1 MKTKIQIFSILFVFL
16 VACNNNPNSEQK
28 ETPVSKF
35 PNFIVIVADDLGYS
49 DLGAF
54 GGEINT
60 PVLNALAK
68 EGIQFTNFHVLPTCS
83 PTRSSLMSGNDNH
96 VAGLGVMSETIYPA
110 IKDLP
115 GYAGHLSKQVATLP
129 EVLATGGYNTYM
141 SGKWH
146 LGETDD
152 QSPFARGFQETFSF
166 AEGAASHWSD
176 MRALGAETSVTY
188 RRNGMPVA
196 TLPEDFYSTKN
207 YTDSIIHFIDKN
219 KTDEKPF
226 LAYLSFT
233 APHDP
238 LHAPAEYI
246 AKYKGRYDQGWDE
259 LRNERVKGL
268 LEKGIISEDVAQEE
282 LSQNVMVQPW
292 ATLDEQSK
300 KEKTR
305 DMEVYAAMVD
315 YIDASVGRL
324 TDYLKANNLYDNTII
339 LFFSD
344 NGANGAPAT
353 AYPGNADGQYLS
365 TFNNELENRG
375 LPNSFIDMGAGWAQ
389 ASSANFRLF
398 KSFTSEG
405 GIKSPLIV
413 KPLSKSAK
421 QGLNTSLLH
430 VSDIMPTLL
439 DYAGIAYPKEVNGT
453 PVKTPIGESFKTVLN
468 GGETHKQRNKG
479 IGYELFEMK
488 AYIEGDWKILR
499 LVAPFGN
506 GDWQLYNLAEDPS
519 ELNDLSATN
528 PEKRMEL
535 IDAYQAYAKENEV
548 FDHQGLFDGFFKQA
562 YGVDE

>member
-1 MKTKIQIFSILFVFL
+1 MKTKIQVLGILLVFL
-16 VACNNNPNSEQK
+16 TACNNRQNSEQK
-28 ETPVSKF
+28 GTSITNT
-35 PNFIVIVADDLGYS
+35 PNFLIIVADDLGYT
-49 DLGAF
+49 DIGAF

-60 PVLNALAK
+60 PTLDALAE
-68 EGIQFTNFHVLPTCS
+68 EGMQFTNFHVLPTCS

-96 VAGLGVMSETIYPA
+96 VAGLGVMSESIYPT
-110 IKDLP
+110 IEGLP
-115 GYAGHLSKQVATLP
+115 GYAGHLSNQVATLP
-129 EVLATGGYNTYM
+129 EVLAARGYNTYL

-152 QSPFARGFQETFSF
+152 QSPFARGFKETFSF
-166 AEGAASHWSD
+166 AEGAASHWND
-176 MRALGAETSVTY
+176 MRALGAETTVTY
-188 RRNGMPVA
+188 RRNGKRVT

-219 KTDEKPF
+219 KTAEKPF

-246 AKYKGRYDQGWDE
+246 AKYKGRYDKGWDE
-259 LRNERVKGL
+259 LRKERVKGL

-282 LSQNVMVQPW
+282 LSHNVMVQPW
-292 ATLDEQSK
+292 ETLDEQSK
-300 KEKTR
+300 KEKAR

-315 YIDASVGRL
+315 YIDVFVGRL

-353 AYPGNADGQYLS
+353 TYPGNADGKYLA

-389 ASSANFRLF
+389 ASSANFRMF

-413 KPLSKSAK
+413 KPLGKSAN
-421 QGLNTSLLH
+421 QGINNSLLH
-430 VSDIMPTLL
+430 VTDIMPTLL
-439 DYAGIAYPKEVNGT
+439 DYAGIEYPKEVNGT
-453 PVKTPIGESFKTVLN
+453 TVKTPIGESFKTVLD
-468 GGETHKQRNKG
+468 GSEKQKQRNKG

-488 AYIEGDWKILR
+488 AYIKGDWKILR

-506 GDWQLYNLAEDPS
+506 GDWQLYNMEKDPS
-519 ELNDLSATN
+519 EINDLSN
-528 PEKRMEL
+528 QYPDKRKEL
-535 IDAYQAYAKENEV
+535 IEAYNAYVKENGV
-548 FDHQGLFDGFFKQA
+548 VDHKGIYDKAFQRA
-562 YGVDE
+562 YGSE

>member
-1 MKTKIQIFSILFVFL
+1 MKLKIQLLGILSVFM
-16 VACNNNPNSEQK
+16 VGCTNQQK
-28 ETPVSKF
+28 NTKQETSKNTS
-35 PNFIVIVADDLGYS
+35 PNFLVIVADDLGYT

-60 PVLNALAK
+60 PTLDGLAQ
-68 EGIQFTNFHVLPTCS
+68 EGLQFTNFHVLPTCS
-83 PTRSSLMSGNDNH
+83 PTRSSLMTGNDNH

-110 IKDLP
+110 IEGLP
-115 GYAGHLSKQVATLP
+115 GYAGHLSKQVAALP
-129 EVLATGGYNTYM
+129 EVLAAGGYNTYM

-188 RRNGMPVA
+188 RRNGKPVT
-196 TLPEDFYSTKN
+196 TLPKDFYSTKN
-207 YTDSIIHFIDKN
+207 FTDSIIHFIDKN
-219 KTDEKPF
+219 KIDEKPF

-246 AKYKGRYDQGWDE
+246 AKYKGRYDKGWDE
-259 LRNERVKGL
+259 LRKERVKAL
-268 LEKGIISEDVAQEE
+268 LGKGIISEDVAQEV

-300 KEKTR
+300 KEKAR

-315 YIDASVGRL
+315 YIDVSVGRVI
-324 TDYLKANNLYDNTII
+324 DYLKANNLYDNTII

-353 AYPGNADGQYLS
+353 AYPGNADGKYLS
-365 TFNNELENRG
+365 TFNNDLDNRG
-375 LPNSFIDMGAGWAQ
+375 LPNSFVDMGAGWAQ
-389 ASSANFRLF
+389 ASSANFRMF

-405 GIKSPLIV
+405 GIKSPLII
-413 KPLSKSAK
+413 KPLGKKSSPGMNK
-421 QGLNTSLLH
+421 SLLH

-439 DYAGIAYPKEVNGT
+439 DYAGIEYPKEVNGT
-453 PVKTPIGESFKTVLN
+453 PVKAPIGESFKTVLN
-468 GGETHKQRNKG
+468 GSETQKQRNKG

-488 AYIEGDWKILR
+488 AYIKDDWKILR

-519 ELNDLSATN
+519 ELNDLSETN
-528 PEKRMEL
+528 PKKRKEL
-535 IDAYQAYAKENEV
+535 IDAYQAYVKENEV
-548 FDHQGLFDGFFKQA
+548 FDHQGLFDEGFKQA
-562 YGVDE
+562 YGQ